1 MPELAIGQNAPVH
14 RHDRGIEQ
22 ASGRDHEPVRRILMK
37 GLGQLVRGKSDTRGD
52 RELAQPECAHCLF
65 VP

>member
-1 MPELAIGQNAPVH
+1 
-14 RHDRGIEQ
+14 
-22 ASGRDHEPVRRILMK
+22 MK